1 MVNTSSVTAE
11 TLAIVVGA
19 IVVVENKADNVPEA
33 GTTVLEYNT
42 CLHSLN
48 IDKGSLGVDSSF

>member
-11 TLAIVVGA
+11 TLA

-48 IDKGSLGVDSSF
+48 IDKGSLAVDSSF